1 MKQIRIEGI
10 TQVAYDRLARDLSTM
25 IETGAGRLM
34 LRTDVDGERLDF
46 TLITRPEIV
55 VITTELVSLNMRS
68 EDGLDIPISIRHN
81 EYSKLVF

>member
-1 MKQIRIEGI
+1 MKQIMIEGI
-10 TQVAYDRLARDLSTM
+10 TQTAYDRLARDLSTM
-25 IETGAGRLM
+25 IETGAGHLM
-34 LRTDVDGERLDF
+34 LRTNEAAEFYDY

-68 EDGLDIPISIRHN
+68 ADGLDIPISIRHD

>member
-10 TQVAYDRLARDLSTM
+10 TQAAYDRLARDLSTM

-68 EDGLDIPISIRHN
+68 EDGLDIPISIRHD
-81 EYSKLVF
+81 EYNRLVF

>member
-10 TQVAYDRLARDLSTM
+10 TQAAYDRLARDLSTM

-34 LRTDVDGERLDF
+34 LRTDVDGDRLDF

-68 EDGLDIPISIRHN
+68 EEGLDIPISIRHN

>member
-10 TQVAYDRLARDLSTM
+10 TQAAYDRLARDLSTM